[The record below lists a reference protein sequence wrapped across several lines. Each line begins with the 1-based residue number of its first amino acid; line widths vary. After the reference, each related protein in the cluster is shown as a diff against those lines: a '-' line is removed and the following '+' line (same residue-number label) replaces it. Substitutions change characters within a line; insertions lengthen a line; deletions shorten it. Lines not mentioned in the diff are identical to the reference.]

1 MNTRI
6 VLPIEVASIE
16 YFFSA
21 LDISAKQSYNTIKV
35 IMELF
40 NDFLNS
46 AKKLIAIDSVESD
59 PSENA
64 PFGKGVAMCLSET
77 LCIAKSLGFN
87 IVDGDGYYGYADI
100 GEGQDLFGIL
110 GHLDVVPYD
119 DTWSVP
125 PLSGNIVDGYMYGRG
140 MQDDKVPTL
149 MCLYAVAELIQSGLK
164 PTKRI
169 RVIFGCNEESGWKC
183 MDRYIEREEL
193 PTMGFTPDSDF
204 PVINCEKGVAHYSV
218 RLIAPKGVTV
228 FNGGE
233 RANMV
238 MDYCKLT
245 LDELD
250 EKTREIAQKSGLIV
264 ENNTIIATGRSAH
277 GSTPHKGDSALNKIV
292 KALADSHGG
301 EWQRLFDIIAPTDG
315 SGMGIAESDSV
326 SGALTTNI
334 GTVRLVDGEIVFDID
349 VRYPINGDRDKIREK
364 MQKSFGNSSKIDIN
378 FYHDPLYVPKD
389 SALVYALLS
398 AYNEI
403 TGDTAQPISIGGAT
417 YARAMPSGTCVAF
430 GPIFP
435 DEESTI
441 HGRDERASIE
451 SMRKAYQVYLK
462 AIKNICFK

>member
-1 MNTRI
+1 
-6 VLPIEVASIE
+6 
-16 YFFSA
+16 
-21 LDISAKQSYNTIKV
+21 
-35 IMELF
+35 MELF

-46 AKKLIAIDSVESD
+46 AKRLIAIDSVED
-59 PSENA
+59 TPSENA
-64 PFGKGVAMCLSET
+64 PFGKGVARCLNET
-77 LCIAKSLGFN
+77 LNIAKGLGFKVVN
-87 IVDGDGYYGYADI
+87 GDGYYGYAELGD
-100 GEGQDLFGIL
+100 GDDLFGIL

-119 DTWSVP
+119 NTWSVP
-125 PLSGNIVDGYMYGRG
+125 PLSGDIVDGYMYGRG

-149 MCLYAVAELIQSGLK
+149 MCLYAVSELIQSGLK

-183 MDRYIEREEL
+183 MDRYVEREEL

-218 RLIAPKGVTV
+218 RLIAPNGVTE

-238 MDYCKLT
+238 MDYCKFS
-245 LDELD
+245 LDKLD

-292 KALADSHGG
+292 KALADSRGG
-301 EWQRLFDIIAPTDG
+301 EWQRLYDIIAPLDG
-315 SGMGIAESDSV
+315 SGMGIAESDTV

-334 GTVRLVDGEIVFDID
+334 GTVRLVNGEIVFDID
-349 VRYPINGDRDKIREK
+349 VRYPISGDRDKIREK

-378 FYHDPLYVPKD
+378 FYHAPLYVPKD
-389 SALVYALLS
+389 SALVHALLT
-398 AYNEI
+398 AYNEV

-441 HGRDERASIE
+441 HGKDERASIE
-451 SMRKAYQVYLK
+451 NMRKAYQIYLK
-462 AIKNICFK
+462 AIKNICFM

>member
-6 VLPIEVASIE
+6 VLPIKVASIE

-40 NDFLNS
+40 NDFLIS
-46 AKKLIAIDSVESD
+46 AKKIIAIDSVESD

-64 PFGKGVAMCLSET
+64 PFGKGVAECLSET
-77 LCIAKSLGFN
+77 LGIAKSLGFKV
-87 IVDGDGYYGYADI
+87 VDGDGYYGYADI

-110 GHLDVVPYD
+110 GHLDIVPYD
-119 DTWSVP
+119 NTWSAP

-183 MDRYIEREEL
+183 MDRYVEREEL

-218 RLIAPKGVTV
+218 RLIAPKGVAEFT
-228 FNGGE
+228 GGE

-277 GSTPHKGDSALNKIV
+277 GSTPNKGDSALNKIV
-292 KALADSHGG
+292 KALADSKGG

-315 SGMGIAESDSV
+315 SGMGIAESDTV

-334 GTVRLVDGEIVFDID
+334 GTVRLVNGEIVFDID
-349 VRYPINGDRDKIREK
+349 VRYPISGDRDKIREK

-389 SALVYALLS
+389 STLVHALLS

-462 AIKNICFK
+462 AIKNICFM

>member
-6 VLPIEVASIE
+6 VLPIKVASIE

-40 NDFLNS
+40 NDFLIS
-46 AKKLIAIDSVESD
+46 AKKIIAIDSVESD

-64 PFGKGVAMCLSET
+64 PFGKGVAECLSET
-77 LCIAKSLGFN
+77 LGIAKSLGFKV
-87 IVDGDGYYGYADI
+87 VDGDGYYGYADI

-110 GHLDVVPYD
+110 GHLDIVPYD
-119 DTWSVP
+119 NTWSVP

-183 MDRYIEREEL
+183 MDRYVEREEL

-218 RLIAPKGVTV
+218 RLIAPKGVAEFT
-228 FNGGE
+228 GGE

-277 GSTPHKGDSALNKIV
+277 GSTPNKGDSALNKIV

-301 EWQRLFDIIAPTDG
+301 EWQRLYDIIVPSDG
-315 SGMGIAESDSV
+315 SGMRIAESDTV

-334 GTVRLVDGEIVFDID
+334 GTVRLANGEIVFDID
-349 VRYPINGDRDKIREK
+349 VRYPISGDRDKIREI

-389 SALVYALLS
+389 SALVHALLS

-403 TGDTAQPISIGGAT
+403 TGNTAQPISIGGAT

-462 AIKNICFK
+462 AIKNICFM

>member
-1 MNTRI
+1 
-6 VLPIEVASIE
+6 
-16 YFFSA
+16 
-21 LDISAKQSYNTIKV
+21 
-35 IMELF
+35 MELF

-46 AKKLIAIDSVESD
+46 AKQLIAIDSVESA
-59 PSENA
+59 PSDNA
-64 PFGKGVAMCLSET
+64 PFGTGVAECLRET
-77 LCIAKSLGFN
+77 LDIAKGLGFRVTN
-87 IVDGDGYYGYADI
+87 GDGYYGFADI

-119 DTWSVP
+119 NNWSVP
-125 PLSGNIVDGYMYGRG
+125 PLSGDIVDGYMYGRG

-149 MCLYAVAELIQSGLK
+149 MCLYAVAELMQSGLK
-164 PTKRI
+164 PTKRV

-183 MDRYIEREEL
+183 MDRYVEREEL

-218 RLIAPKGVTV
+218 RLNAPKDVIEFT
-228 FNGGE
+228 GGE

-238 MDYCKLT
+238 MDNCRIT
-245 LDELD
+245 LAELD
-250 EKTREIAQKSGLIV
+250 EKTREIAQKSGLNV
-264 ENNTIIATGRSAH
+264 ENNTLIATGHSAH

-292 KALADSHGG
+292 KVMADSRSG
-301 EWQRLFDIIAPTDG
+301 EWQKLYNIIAPTDG
-315 SGMGIAESDSV
+315 SGMGIADSDTV

-334 GTVRLVDGEIVFDID
+334 GTVRLINNEIVFDID
-349 VRYPINGDRDKIREK
+349 VRYPISGNRDKICEK

-378 FYHDPLYVPKD
+378 FYHDPLYAPKD
-389 SALVYALLS
+389 SALVHALLS
-398 AYNEI
+398 AYNEV

-441 HGRDERASIE
+441 HGKDERASIE
-451 SMRKAYQVYLK
+451 SMRKAYQIYIK
-462 AIKNICFK
+462 AIKNLCFM

>member
-46 AKKLIAIDSVESD
+46 AKKLIAIDSVEST

-64 PFGKGVAMCLSET
+64 PFGKGVAECLRET
-77 LCIAKSLGFN
+77 LCIAKSLGFKV
-87 IVDGDGYYGYADI
+87 VDGDGYYGYADI

-183 MDRYIEREEL
+183 MDRYVEREEL